1 MNTGGWIIL
10 ALSVGGVS
18 LLFGWCIYKVMTSPE
33 PPHIHGFADE
43 TPDEREQREHDEGH
57 R

>member
-10 ALSVGGVS
+10 ILSVGGVS

-33 PPHIHGFADE
+33 QPHIHGFAEE
-43 TPDEREQREHDEGH
+43 TPDEREQRESDEIN